1 MRSIDTT
8 TAKAAEAKLYGVV
21 GNFSDGHLLVDAAL
35 EVRKAG
41 YTKLDAC
48 TPFPVH
54 GIDEAMAIPRSPIG
68 YIVFPIG
75 LLGTISALLLIWWTG
90 AVDYPLIIGGKPLF
104 SIEFSIPVTFEL
116 TVLFSAFAAV
126 LGMFALNGL
135 PRLHHPIFNY
145 RDSGAATDDGFLL
158 VIEAQDPQFDAE
170 KSAKLLESL
179 GARNVEVVA
188 E

>member
-1 MRSIDTT
+1 MIG
-8 TAKAAEAKLYGVV
+8 AKAAESKLYGVV
-21 GNFSDGHLLVDAAL
+21 GCFSDGPELVDAARA
-35 EVRKAG
+35 VREAG

-75 LLGTISALLLIWWTG
+75 LLGTISALLLIWYTG
-90 AVDYPLIIGGKPLF
+90 AISYPLVIGGKPLF
-104 SIEFSIPVTFEL
+104 AVEFSIPVTFEL
-116 TVLFSAFAAV
+116 TVLFAAFAAV

-145 RDSGAATDDGFLL
+145 RQSAKASDDGFLL
-158 VIEAQDPQFDAE
+158 VIEAQDPRFDAE
-170 KSAKLLESL
+170 KSSKLLESL
-179 GARNVEVVA
+179 GATDVEVVA